1 MNAEWLGGIAATL
14 TTVSF
19 VPQAVR
25 ALRTRDTRGISLL
38 MYAVFTLGIAF
49 WLAYGWMLQAWPIVI
64 ANAITLVLSGEILAL
79 KLRFG

>member
-1 MNAEWLGGIAATL
+1 MSAQWLGTVAATL

-25 ALRTRDTRGISLL
+25 ALRTRDTRGISLA
-38 MYAVFTLGIAF
+38 MYAVFTLGIACWF
-49 WLAYGWMLQAWPIVI
+49 GYGLLLGAWPII
-64 ANAITLVLSGEILAL
+64 LSNAVTFVLAASILVL